1 MVGRMTANGGDWRSK
16 SLLLPFK
23 FTTNATGFYFANCV
37 LAVRASPLLE
47 VHKLKVYLI
56 MKWFEIQVK
65 KLHKKERKSFEK
77 EQLEKLETDYKW
89 IREQGY
95 DNLHDWD
102 RDANIAFVKMA
113 IIVFALIV
121 VVLLWV
127 FLA

>member
-1 MVGRMTANGGDWRSK
+1 
-16 SLLLPFK
+16 
-23 FTTNATGFYFANCV
+23 
-37 LAVRASPLLE
+37 
-47 VHKLKVYLI
+47 
-56 MKWFEIQVK
+56 MKWFKVQVK